1 MKLALK
7 LHIEPQMKDGRP
19 ISELG
24 IRLRK
29 IRKQI
34 ESAAERGETTPLSTE
49 QLRLELNDLRG
60 SDSDLIDSGI
70 LIAAAR
76 GFGEYSEKSMLVLSN
91 PGYLL
96 LTSPFVRLEV
106 LPKVQFI
113 PLHSGPF

>member
-29 IRKQI
+29 IPKQI
-34 ESAAERGETTPLSTE
+34 EAAAERGETTLLSSE

-60 SDSDLIDSGI
+60 SDSDL
-70 LIAAAR
+70 
-76 GFGEYSEKSMLVLSN
+76 
-91 PGYLL
+91 
-96 LTSPFVRLEV
+96 
-106 LPKVQFI
+106 
-113 PLHSGPF
+113 H